1 MYVLPCV
8 IFLVWASLNEIMY
21 SSPQASINGIINC
34 GTVSGILLVTSS
46 PLSCVRVTS
55 PLMIDCAPQASIDE
69 IMNDACGDTLKNLF
83 IMIHW
88 PGISK
93 FTCCFSVDHFVVFH
107 VQ

>member
-1 MYVLPCV
+1 
-8 IFLVWASLNEIMY
+8 MY

-34 GTVSGILLVTSS
+34 GTASGILLVTSG

-55 PLMIDCAPQASIDE
+55 PLMIDCAPQESIDE
-69 IMNDACGDTLKNLF
+69 IMNDACGVTLKNLF

>member
-1 MYVLPCV
+1 
-8 IFLVWASLNEIMY
+8 MY

-46 PLSCVRVTS
+46 PLSSSCVRVTS

-69 IMNDACGDTLKNLF
+69 IMDDACGVTLWNLF

-88 PGISK
+88 QKISK
-93 FTCCFSVDHFVVFH
+93 FTCCFSADHFVVFH